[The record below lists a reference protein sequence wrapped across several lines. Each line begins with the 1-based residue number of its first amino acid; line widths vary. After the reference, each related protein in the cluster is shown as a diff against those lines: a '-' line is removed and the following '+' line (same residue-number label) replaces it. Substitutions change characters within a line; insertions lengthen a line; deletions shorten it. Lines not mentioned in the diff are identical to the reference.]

1 MNKLFESNK
10 KVTAIPDSP
19 DALIQFYDRPYNSY
33 QEINLTKSADLCFT
47 GILKSET
54 ALRQVVLPSP
64 YQQHFEVNT
73 GMQSFT
79 CTFKGAQ
86 RQFDWLE
93 ISIVHD
99 NSFQYK
105 TIYDSYDLELA
116 SELIRTIKFENA
128 STAYS
133 LIGKLSY
140 DLEKEDNKNVLCKT
154 LVAKACESCSTAPLT
169 QYKNNKIYQEI
180 TEEDVFTT
188 NDTDDRIWI
197 YMRRSKGYTDE
208 LEKIYRDDSGLAVV
222 IDFKEAAAKKLKLRI
237 VRYSQG
243 QYWYLLSNKGYI
255 ISFKTTIFRKQISLH
270 KSN

>member
-54 ALRQVVLPSP
+54 ALRQVVLLSP

-105 TIYDSYDLELA
+105 TIHDSYDLELA
-116 SELIRTIKFENA
+116 SKLIRTIKFENA

-188 NDTDDRIWI
+188 NDTDNRIWI
-197 YMRRSKGYTDE
+197 DMRRSKGYTDE
-208 LEKIYRDDSGLAVV
+208 LQKINCDVSGIAVV
-222 IDFKEAAAKKLKLRI
+222 IGFKEAAAKKLRLQA
-237 VRYSQG
+237 VGYSQG
-243 QYWYLLSNKGYI
+243 EYWYLLSNKGYI
-255 ISFKTTIFRKQISLH
+255 MSFKNYNIS
-270 KSN
+270 KADQS